1 MKAGLVTGQRRFELV
16 EFPTPTPQPGT
27 AVVDVA
33 LCGICG
39 TDLHGFLSA
48 EPYNPAICGHELSGT
63 VTAVGEGVRNVR
75 EGDRVVA
82 GSAAACGGC
91 DPCRAGQPEWCFTS
105 FMGFVGRDAL
115 APPHGAFAPQVAYAA
130 ERLIPVLEGLTDEQA
145 AIVEPA
151 TVALHA
157 VHRTSVRLGDT
168 VVVQGCGPIGL
179 LTLQYAKAN
188 GAGRLVAVEPNDHRR
203 ALALDVGADEAV
215 TPGEALAAV
224 GPGADLVFECA
235 GIPATIQTAVDLVRR
250 GGTVNM
256 VGFTA
261 DTAAIQP
268 AQWLVKEVTVVGSLG
283 YLHHEFAESMAL
295 IADGRVNVDTLH
307 DATVVLDDLPAA
319 IERLADDPS
328 SAVKVL
334 VDPRR

>member
-16 EFPTPTPQPGT
+16 EFPTPIPQPGT
-27 AVVDVA
+27 AVVEVA

-63 VTAVGEGVRNVR
+63 VTAVGEGVRGVQ

-82 GSAAACGGC
+82 GAAASCGRC
-91 DPCRAGQPEWCFTS
+91 DPCRVGQPEWCLTS
-105 FMGFVGRDAL
+105 FLGFVGRDAL
-115 APPHGAFAPQVAYAA
+115 APPHGGFASHVAYDAS
-130 ERLIPVLEGLTDEQA
+130 RLIPVPAALTDEQA

-157 VHRTSVRLGDT
+157 VHRTPVRLGDT
-168 VVVQGCGPIGL
+168 VVIQGCGPIGL
-179 LTLQYAKAN
+179 LTLQCARAN
-188 GAGRLVAVEPNDHRR
+188 GAGHVVAVEPNERRR
-203 ALALDVGADEAV
+203 ALALRLGADEAV
-215 TPGEALAAV
+215 APVDALGAV
-224 GPGADLVFECA
+224 GAGADVVFECA
-235 GIPATIQTAVDLVRR
+235 GVAATVQSAVDLARR
-250 GGTVNM
+250 GGTVNL

-261 DTAAIQP
+261 DAATIQP
-268 AQWLVKEVTVVGSLG
+268 ATWLVKEVTVVGSLG
-283 YLHHEFAESMAL
+283 YRSHEFGEAMGL
-295 IADGRVNVDTLH
+295 IADGRVQVDPLH
-307 DATVVLDDLPAA
+307 DATVSLDELPAA

-334 VDPRR
+334 VDPRS